1 MILFEW
7 GTYNAL
13 STLRQAAL
21 LGTRL
26 TEIPPAVFM
35 KRLSDKYYDN
45 YRKLAEEY
53 FTTITAHG
61 PYYNLGSD
69 LIKGKDTSTKAHLKA
84 VELAKKCGAHIYNY
98 HLGTRHENQELNYK
112 FHLDLLK
119 KFNEIAPDMV
129 FSLEPSTNLGEF
141 GSFEEL
147 SNLVALA
154 RDEGINV
161 TIGMQLENIYLNELM
176 IPEIGEF
183 VEPTDF
189 VNWWLKIFEKYKEI
203 SGKYLHFRF
212 SQVVGIKTDSK
223 FFKKRVPLGM
233 GYPKI
238 EPLVEAL
245 SEFFVKVQNEDY
257 KVLFVYTGLPEVKYV
272 DLLDLYNMIMKTSIN
287 KLMSKEY
294 QLEYGDTYRS

>member
-1 MILFEW
+1 
-7 GTYNAL
+7 
-13 STLRQAAL
+13 
-21 LGTRL
+21 
-26 TEIPPAVFM
+26 
-35 KRLSDKYYDN
+35 
-45 YRKLAEEY
+45 
-53 FTTITAHG
+53 
-61 PYYNLGSD
+61 
-69 LIKGKDTSTKAHLKA
+69 
-84 VELAKKCGAHIYNY
+84 
-98 HLGTRHENQELNYK
+98 LGTRHENQELNYK

-119 KFNEIAPDMV
+119 KFYEIAPDMV

-189 VNWWLKIFEKYKEI
+189 VGWWLKIFEKYKEI
-203 SGKYLHFRF
+203 SDKYLHFRF
-212 SQVVGIKTDSK
+212 SQIVGIKTDNK

-245 SEFFVKVQNEDY
+245 SEFFVRVQNEDY